1 MREFDFIVLGSGI
14 AGLSFALKAAQKGS
28 VAIVTKRSSSDSN
41 TAWAQGGVACVMTGE
56 DSFDLHVRDTLA
68 AGAGLC
74 HEDVVRSIVTEG
86 PTRIAELTGLGVH
99 FDQRENGNGT
109 MEPDLGREG
118 GHTKRRILHARDAT
132 GREIETRLLERIA
145 EHPRIEVMENHMA
158 VDFITTGKLGYAM
171 ENSCLGV
178 YVLNEAT
185 GIVETLRSDVTVAAT
200 GGCGKV
206 YLYTTNPDVATGD
219 GVAMA
224 WRAGAVIAN
233 MEFVQFHPTCLYH
246 PSIKSFL
253 ISEAVR
259 GEGGILI
266 NERGQRFMEHHN
278 PQKELAPRDIVARA
292 IDAEMKRSGAKCVY
306 LDITHKPADFIRSR
320 FPTIY
325 ETCLQA
331 GLDITK
337 SPIPVVPAAHYQ
349 CGGVKADVNGETS
362 IRGLFAIGE
371 VACTGLHG
379 ANRLASNS
387 LLEGLVAAHR
397 AFEKSTRGK
406 RERVEISLPEWRS
419 GQVQDVDE
427 LVVISHN
434 WEEVRRLM
442 WDYVG
447 IVRTDKRLQRA
458 ATRLRNLH
466 AEVQE
471 FYWNFKVTT
480 DLLEL
485 RNLVTVA
492 SLVVDCALSRKE
504 SRGLHFTLDY
514 PERDD
519 RRFLHDTL
527 MRRV

>member
-74 HEDVVRSIVTEG
+74 HEDIVRSIVTEG

-132 GREIETRLLERIA
+132 GQEIETRLLERIA

-178 YVLNEAT
+178 YVLNEAN

-519 RRFLHDTL
+519 SRFLHDTL